1 MAAML
6 DRMVTRISRL
16 MAAIAGL
23 ALLVIAVTII
33 AEIVF
38 RAMHAPLVGG
48 IEVVR
53 VTFVIS
59 VFFAF
64 AYVIVEDREIRVD
77 VLRWAFPPGALRV
90 LDAAASLVTLAFF
103 GFLLWFSVGR
113 LWHDWIGGVYLE
125 GRLLIPMWIPW
136 SAITL
141 GALMAVIASVCS
153 ILKHLFGQPPSDD
166 GDEEGAEPDAAPG
179 ASS

>member
-1 MAAML
+1 MAATL

-23 ALLVIAVTII
+23 ALLIIAVTII

-38 RAMHAPLVGG
+38 RALHAPLVGG

-64 AYVIVEDREIRVD
+64 AHVIVEDREIRVD
-77 VLRWAFPPGALRV
+77 VLRWVFPSGALRI
-90 LDAAASLVTLAFF
+90 LDVAASLVTLAFF

-113 LWHDWIGGVYLE
+113 LWHDWVGGVYLE

-136 SAITL
+136 GAITL
-141 GALMAVIASVCS
+141 GALMAVIASACS
-153 ILKHLFGQPPSDD
+153 ILKRLFGSPASTD
-166 GDEEGAEPDAAPG
+166 GAGQGTDPEASSG
-179 ASS
+179 ASD